1 MAMNVTIKGDIVMS
15 ASPNIVDLNALKFN
29 QLSIITLVVLGFV
42 FNQPLLP
49 AFVAVVLLGGS
60 IYRPLALFKLIYKYV
75 AVPLKVFKP
84 NLSEESSAPHAFAQL
99 LGGIFLAAGSILFLS
114 GSTVAGWIFA
124 WLVVFLALANVVFG
138 FCAGCFVYFQLGKLG
153 VPGFYPQTKH

>member
-1 MAMNVTIKGDIVMS
+1 MTVNLTTKGDIVMS
-15 ASPNIVDLNALKFN
+15 ASPNILDLNALKFN

-49 AFVAVVLLGGS
+49 AFVAVVLLAGS
-60 IYRPLALFKLIYKYV
+60 LHRSLALFKLLYKYV

-99 LGGIFLAAGSILFLS
+99 LGGIFLAIASILLLS
-114 GSTVAGWIFA
+114 GLTVAGWILA
-124 WLVVFLALANVVFG
+124 WIVIFLALANVVFG

-153 VPGFYPQTKH
+153 VPGFLR